1 MEKAL
6 NTDNKVSTTVTNEL
20 EPVVGNI
27 DNQIQQISEEDFYN
41 SLDEDFEGISLL
53 QAHTEI
59 HRVRHNSP
67 VKIQRELYVNRSEI
81 EDRYERKIYVSQQI
95 DSYDDIDVNIIQKEY
110 NEEMRLYTIAK
121 EKYEAEMY
129 AIEIAKYNKAKEEY
143 DAYIANRANSA
154 LKYLKE
160 QREYE
165 EKLQRYKDDKKK
177 YDLATKNTIE

>member
-1 MEKAL
+1 MEKA
-6 NTDNKVSTTVTNEL
+6 STTVTAVTAVTAVTNEL
-20 EPVVGNI
+20 EPVVCNI
-27 DNQIQQISEEDFYN
+27 VNQIQQISEEDFYN

-143 DAYIANRANSA
+143 DAYIA

-165 EKLQRYKDDKKK
+165 EKLQRYKDDKEK

>member
-6 NTDNKVSTTVTNEL
+6 NTDNKVSTTVTDEL

-27 DNQIQQISEEDFYN
+27 VNQIQQISEEDFYN

-53 QAHTEI
+53 QAHTEL

-67 VKIQRELYVNRSEI
+67 VKIQRELYVNRPEI

-95 DSYDDIDVNIIQKEY
+95 DSYNDIDVNIIQKEY

-129 AIEIAKYNKAKEEY
+129 AIEIAKYNRAKEEY
-143 DAYIANRANSA
+143 DAYIVNIE

-160 QREYE
+160 QRDYE
-165 EKLQRYKDDKKK
+165 EKLQQYNDDKEK